1 MNDGGCVIELKTPFD
16 LECHFYREA
25 LLALECNYDA
35 ANIAS
40 MHPKVQELVRKLK
53 EEVK

>member
-1 MNDGGCVIELKTPFD
+1 MKDTCCVLELKTPLD

-25 LLALECNYDA
+25 LIALECNYDE
-35 ANIAS
+35 ANLAS

-53 EEVK
+53 EVVK